1 VIELRKK
8 IIIIVLTTIFIIL
21 SVFIFLIFIIYR
33 TFNGPSV
40 GLSEK
45 KNVSNIVEKY
55 LTEKYGDNH
64 FKVIDVSYD
73 FEMSTLF
80 DYSKKEGY
88 LVTYK
93 CDELESA
100 VSVEGIYPNISCISD
115 WFLEAYYYTDKDNN
129 SLATFEIFQEMKGRT
144 PKEKIKSA
152 ILNKIKSEFDT
163 YIQEIDI
170 NEYDVHLEIPD
181 DFGRIPTI
189 DEIEND
195 LNLYEVSS
203 VRYTT
208 ILEVDKEEEY
218 ETKLKAY
225 LKNYFGGEWKI
236 SSYKK
241 DNSYSISF
249 YGNHFN
255 IGDVLKN

>member
-1 VIELRKK
+1 MRKK
-8 IIIIVLTTIFIIL
+8 IIIIVLTSILIIL
-21 SVFIFLIFIIYR
+21 SVFIFLCFIIYR

-40 GLSEK
+40 GLIEK

-64 FKVIDVSYD
+64 FKVIDVGYD

-93 CDELESA
+93 CDELESF
-100 VSVEGIYPNISCISD
+100 VSIKGIYPNISDISD
-115 WFLEAYYYTDKDNN
+115 NFLQKYYYTDMR
-129 SLATFEIFQEMKGRT
+129 SRI

-152 ILNKIKSEFDT
+152 ILNKIKNEFDAN
-163 YIQEIDI
+163 IQEVNFSDYEI
-170 NEYDVHLEIPD
+170 YLKIPD

-195 LNLYEVSS
+195 INLYRVSS

-208 ILEVDKEEEY
+208 ILEADKEEEY
-218 ETKLKAY
+218 ETKLKVY
-225 LKNYFGGEWKI
+225 LKNNFGGEWNI
-236 SSYKK
+236 SSYKN
-241 DNSYSISF
+241 DNLYSISF

-255 IGDVLKN
+255 IGDVLKK

>member
-1 VIELRKK
+1 MRKK
-8 IIIIVLTTIFIIL
+8 IIIIVLTSILIIL
-21 SVFIFLIFIIYR
+21 SVFIFLCFIIYR

-40 GLSEK
+40 GLIEK

-64 FKVIDVSYD
+64 FKVIDVGYD

-93 CDELESA
+93 CDELESF
-100 VSVEGIYPNISCISD
+100 VSIKGIYPNISDISD
-115 WFLEAYYYTDKDNN
+115 NFLQKYYYTDMR
-129 SLATFEIFQEMKGRT
+129 SRI

-152 ILNKIKSEFDT
+152 ILNKIKNEFDAN
-163 YIQEIDI
+163 IQEVNFSDYEI
-170 NEYDVHLEIPD
+170 YLKIPD

-195 LNLYEVSS
+195 INLYRVSS

-208 ILEVDKEEEY
+208 ILEADKEEEY
-218 ETKLKAY
+218 ETKLKVY
-225 LKNYFGGEWKI
+225 LKNYFGGEWDI

-241 DNSYSISF
+241 DNLYSISF

-255 IGDVLKN
+255 IRDVLKN

>member
-1 VIELRKK
+1 MRKK
-8 IIIIVLTTIFIIL
+8 IIIIVLTSILIIL
-21 SVFIFLIFIIYR
+21 SVFIFLCFIIYR

-40 GLSEK
+40 GLIEK

-100 VSVEGIYPNISCISD
+100 VSVKGIYPNISVISD
-115 WFLEAYYYTDKDNN
+115 WFLQKYYYTDKGKN
-129 SLATFEIFQEMKGRT
+129 SLATSEIFEEMKGRA

-152 ILNKIKSEFDT
+152 ILNKIKSEFDAN
-163 YIQEIDI
+163 IQEINVFD
-170 NEYDVHLEIPD
+170 YDVYLKIPN
-181 DFGRIPTI
+181 DFGRIPTT

-195 LNLYEVSS
+195 LNLYEVST

-218 ETKLKAY
+218 ETKLKVY
-225 LKNYFGGEWKI
+225 LKNNFGGEWNI
-236 SSYKK
+236 SSYKN
-241 DNSYSISF
+241 DNLYSISF

-255 IGDVLKN
+255 IGDVLKK

>member
-1 VIELRKK
+1 MIDRTLRE
-8 IIIIVLTTIFIIL
+8 
-21 SVFIFLIFIIYR
+21 
-33 TFNGPSV
+33 PSV
-40 GLSEK
+40 GSIEK
-45 KNVSNIVEKY
+45 MNVSNIVEKY

-64 FKVIDVSYD
+64 FKVIDVGYD

-100 VSVEGIYPNISCISD
+100 VSVKGIYPNISDISD
-115 WFLEAYYYTDKDNN
+115 WFLEEYYYTDKDKNN
-129 SLATFEIFQEMKGRT
+129 LATSEIFKEMKSRI
-144 PKEKIKSA
+144 PKEKIKLA
-152 ILNKIKSEFDT
+152 ILNKIKSEFDAN
-163 YIQEIDI
+163 IQEVDFSDY
-170 NEYDVHLEIPD
+170 EVYLRIPD

-189 DEIEND
+189 EEIEND
-195 LNLYEVSS
+195 INLYRVSS

-218 ETKLKAY
+218 ETKLKVY
-225 LKNYFGGEWKI
+225 LKNNFGGEWNI
-236 SSYKK
+236 SSYKN
-241 DNSYSISF
+241 DDLYSISF

-255 IGDVLKN
+255 IVDVLKN